1 MLNNEA
7 GLTDMDKRSLDKMKS
22 KGTAT
27 AAATIAA
34 AGVLIGGS
42 FEAPADILKEDSALS
57 PTPIV
62 ETMSAEI
69 DPSDGDL
76 GEEDTAAEEE
86 EEEKKK
92 GGVRARTRELVMRM
106 PLAVRACVAVPLWA
120 VGWALS
126 SLASLLWAGL
136 LSPVGAAIGRWVV
149 LALMIL
155 AALTLTVKTVF
166 PKTPL
171 RKILNKYTLIW
182 VLGGSTLF
190 CIADVVLQ
198 RFYPDAPRLL
208 DVGRAVASAALL
220 IAAVIPVL
228 KHEKKARDKRRAEEE
243 EKREREEAAAREAA
257 LEAAKET
264 PEQAQARVERE
275 ILELA
280 DSVSVR

>member
-1 MLNNEA
+1 MEKPN
-7 GLTDMDKRSLDKMKS
+7 LDKLKN

-42 FEAPADILKEDSALS
+42 FDAPTDILGHEDAALP

-62 ETMSAEI
+62 ETLSAEV
-69 DPSDGDL
+69 DPDDGD
-76 GEEDTAAEEE
+76 GVDETAAEE

-92 GGVRARTRELVMRM
+92 GGVRARTREIVMRM
-106 PLAVRACVAVPLWA
+106 PLAVRACVVLPLWC
-120 VGWALS
+120 VGWALI
-126 SLASLLWAGL
+126 SLGSLLWSGV
-136 LSPVGAAIGRWVV
+136 LSPAGGAILRWVV
-149 LALMIL
+149 IALMIL

-171 RKILNKYTLIW
+171 KKILNKRTLLW

-190 CIADVVLQ
+190 CVADVVLQ
-198 RFYPDAPRLL
+198 RVYPDMPRLY
-208 DVGRAVASAALL
+208 DVARAVASAALL
-220 IAAVIPVL
+220 VSALIPVL
-228 KHEKKARDKRRAEEE
+228 KHEKKTRERKKREEE
-243 EKREREEAAAREAA
+243 EAREREEAAAREAA

-275 ILELA
+275 ILEMA
-280 DSVSVR
+280 DSVSFR